1 MIKNCRGTARLAT
14 ALIIS
19 LLAVNESAYAQ
30 TDKFSSSI
38 RQFKKDRLIIEL
50 FMGEQNRD

>member
-30 TDKFSSSI
+30 TGKF
-38 RQFKKDRLIIEL
+38 
-50 FMGEQNRD
+50 